1 MRLYISAD
9 IEGIAGVATRDQTML
24 EGFEYQSGRLWM
36 TDTVAAACRAAF
48 TAGVEEIVVAD
59 SHGTH
64 LNILPDRLPK
74 NVRLVRGKPRPLGM
88 VQGVE
93 AGRFDG
99 ALFLGWHTG
108 STHVSGVLG
117 HTMQGRVIREIR
129 LNGRTVSEAGF
140 YHPLIG
146 HFGVPLIGISGDDQF
161 VDETRGL
168 VGDVEAAVV
177 KWAYGTFATRTMTP
191 EESYEVVAETTR
203 RAIARIRDFKPYR
216 IEGEILLEVSFKHRP
231 PAEIL
236 SLLPQV
242 ERVDGYT
249 IAVKVP
255 DMVAA
260 VNFMVVAL
268 AYSST
273 LL

>member
-1 MRLYISAD
+1 MRLFISAD

-36 TDTVAAACRAAF
+36 TDTVTAACKAAF
-48 TAGVEEIVVAD
+48 AAGVKEIVVAD

-74 NVRLVRGKPRPLGM
+74 GVQLVRGKPRPLGM

-93 AGRFDG
+93 HGRFDG

-129 LNGRTVSEAGF
+129 LNGKVVSEAGF

-146 HFGVPLIGISGDDQF
+146 HFGVPLIAISGDDQF
-161 VDETRGL
+161 VEETKGL

-177 KWAYGTFATRTMTP
+177 KWAYGTFATRTLTP
-191 EESYEVVAETTR
+191 EESYDLVAETTR
-203 RAIARIRDFKPYR
+203 RAIARIGGFKPYR
-216 IEGEILLEVSFKHRP
+216 IEGEITIEVNFKHRP

-249 IAVKVP
+249 IRTKVP

-260 VNFMVVAL
+260 ANFMIVTL
-268 AYSST
+268 AYNAA
-273 LL
+273 LI